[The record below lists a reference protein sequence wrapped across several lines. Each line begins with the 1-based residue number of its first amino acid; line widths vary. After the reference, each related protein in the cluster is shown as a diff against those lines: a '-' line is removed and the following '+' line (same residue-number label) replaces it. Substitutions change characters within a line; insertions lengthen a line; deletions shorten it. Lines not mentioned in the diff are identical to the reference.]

1 MISAGEPSGEL
12 YGALLG
18 REIKKKWPQTE
29 IFGVGGSHMRREGI
43 DLIAPISNVI
53 GFTEALK
60 RIGEIRRTLSK
71 AKDTLIRRRP
81 DTLVLIDYPDFNL
94 SLAKEARAAGIP
106 VLYYVSPQVWAWRK
120 GRVKKIAAT
129 VNRIALLFP
138 FEVAIYR
145 KAGLACEYVG
155 HPLAELS
162 VNTKSKEELKN
173 LLGLDPGRPVVTLL
187 PGSRPGEI
195 RMHLP
200 LILVVSG
207 MIREEMPDVQV
218 VIPVTP
224 ETELTDD
231 IPEDVTVLRGRT
243 GEALASSDAA
253 AIASGTATLEAALLG
268 TPMVVFYRLS
278 LLSFLIAK
286 LLIHVNHISLVNIL
300 AGREIV
306 RELIQK
312 EATPSSVFKE
322 LRRILAE
329 GPDRWQMIVNL
340 KKVGEVMGKK
350 KTSRRVA
357 EIVGE
362 MARWN
367 STDAS

>member
-1 MISAGEPSGEL
+1 
-12 YGALLG
+12 
-18 REIKKKWPQTE
+18 
-29 IFGVGGSHMRREGI
+29 MRREGI

-53 GFTEALK
+53 GFTEGLK
-60 RIGEIRRTLSK
+60 RIGEIRRTLGK

-94 SLAKEARAAGIP
+94 SLAKEARSAGIP

-120 GRVKKIAAT
+120 GRVKKIAAL

-145 KAGLACEYVG
+145 EAGLACEYVG
-155 HPLAELS
+155 HPLAELTVS
-162 VNTKSKEELKN
+162 TRSKEKLKN
-173 LLGLDPGRPVVTLL
+173 IIGLDPNRPVITLL
-187 PGSRPGEI
+187 PGSRPSEI

-200 LILVVSG
+200 VILEVSR
-207 MIREEMPDVQV
+207 MIREEMPDFQV

-224 ETELTDD
+224 ETDLTHD
-231 IPEDVTVLRGRT
+231 IPEDITVLRGQTR
-243 GEALASSDAA
+243 EALASSEAS

-278 LLSFLIAK
+278 VLSFLIAK
-286 LLIHVNHISLVNIL
+286 LLIHVKHISLVNIL
-300 AGREIV
+300 AGQEIV

-312 EATPSSVFKE
+312 QATPSSVFQE

-329 GPDRWQMIVNL
+329 GPDRLRMIVDL
-340 KKVGEVMGKK
+340 KRIREVMGEK
-350 KTSRRVA
+350 KTSSRVA
-357 EIVGE
+357 EIVGV
-362 MARWN
+362 MAGWT